1 MIFDGKVAIV
11 TGAGQ
16 GIGRAIAL
24 GLASKGADILVSD
37 INIDGAKDTASQ
49 VEGLGRKA
57 VPLRVD
63 VSKPDDA
70 GTMVKECVERLGGL
84 HILVNNA
91 GVTRDGLLLRMK
103 DEDWDTVLSIN
114 LTGPFNCTR
123 AALKVMSKARYGRIV
138 NIASIVGQIGNAGQA
153 NYSASKAGLIG
164 FTKTVA
170 REFAARNITCNAV
183 APGFIETAMTEALSD
198 RVRDELTSRIP
209 LNRLGT
215 PEDVA
220 EAVAF
225 LASDAASYIT
235 GHVLAVNGGMA
246 MQG

>member
-1 MIFDGKVAIV
+1 MTLEGRVAIV

-24 GLASKGADILVSD
+24 NLASKGADVLVAD
-37 INIDGAKDTASQ
+37 INLEGAGETASE
-49 VEGLGRKA
+49 VEKLGRKA
-57 VPLRVD
+57 APVKAD
-63 VSKPDDA
+63 VSRPDEA
-70 GTMVKECVERLGGL
+70 EAMVKECTEKLGGL

-91 GVTRDGLLLRMK
+91 GVTRDGLILRMK
-103 DEDWDTVLSIN
+103 DEDWNTVLNIN

-138 NIASIVGQIGNAGQA
+138 NIASIVGQIGNSGQA

-170 REFAARNITCNAV
+170 REFASRNITCNAV
-183 APGFIETAMTEALSD
+183 APGFIETAMTRALSD
-198 RVRDELTSRIP
+198 KVREELTSRIP

-220 EAVAF
+220 EAVSF